1 MKPRRPRDVIPLS
14 ICSARLPG
22 LGAGRAPGSE
32 RGGVR
37 GRNWGGGEG
46 SEGDER

>member
-1 MKPRRPRDVIPLS
+1 MIPLS

-22 LGAGRAPGSE
+22 LGDGIVPATVSSAIRAE
-32 RGGVR
+32 W